1 MYKSSVYIIV
11 YSFVVASFLAACSGI
26 PFNAK
31 APKVSVAEVSL
42 KSLGWFEQV
51 FDVGLRVKNPNDFDI
66 TIEGL
71 DFELEVNGRAFATGL
86 ARTHTHVPAF
96 ASALV
101 HVETMTQ
108 SKNLLQQMKTLPEAL
123 KHGVPYRIHG
133 RIKIDQAHDW
143 IPFDHSGLYG
153 ADDAKK
159 DKGTA
164 T

>member
-1 MYKSSVYIIV
+1 MFNSRLRSLM
-11 YSFVVASFLAACSGI
+11 SLLLVATLLAACSGL
-26 PFNAK
+26 PLDAR

-96 ASALV
+96 ASELV

-143 IPFDHSGLYG
+143 IPFDHSGLYDG
-153 ADDAKK
+153 DDAKK